1 MSSNVILYYSMMFHP
16 CAVSDKKVTILPPD
30 GDLTAKNALTV
41 TTSVHLNVKSH
52 YKDSLVCFH

>member
-30 GDLTAKNALTV
+30 GDLTAKM
-41 TTSVHLNVKSH
+41 H
-52 YKDSLVCFH
+52 